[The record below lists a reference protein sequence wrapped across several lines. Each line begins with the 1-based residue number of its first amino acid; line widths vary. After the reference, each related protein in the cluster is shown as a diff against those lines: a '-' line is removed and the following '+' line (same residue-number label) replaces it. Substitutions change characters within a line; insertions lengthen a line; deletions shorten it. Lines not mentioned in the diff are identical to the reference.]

1 MYGHDVSVQEFIY
14 CKAFG
19 IILEKVLTIRG
30 ITKNELANSTSLN
43 VSKILKGDRRVS
55 NDERNNILEVVRIDD
70 TTWYS
75 MQRDVMELL
84 LNNETANSIEIWM
97 VIIHHIYDEEGKKSK
112 FKTPVD
118 DSNWDT

>member
-1 MYGHDVSVQEFIY
+1 MYCHEVSVQEFIEN
-14 CKAFG
+14 KASR
-19 IILEKVLTIRG
+19 IILEKLLTIRG

-43 VSKILKGDRRVS
+43 VSKILKGDRKVS

-75 MQRDVMELL
+75 MKRDVIELL
-84 LNNETANSIEIWM
+84 LKNETANSIEIWM
-97 VIIHHIYDEEGKKSK
+97 VILHHIYDVEGKKNK

-118 DSNWDT
+118 DSKWDS